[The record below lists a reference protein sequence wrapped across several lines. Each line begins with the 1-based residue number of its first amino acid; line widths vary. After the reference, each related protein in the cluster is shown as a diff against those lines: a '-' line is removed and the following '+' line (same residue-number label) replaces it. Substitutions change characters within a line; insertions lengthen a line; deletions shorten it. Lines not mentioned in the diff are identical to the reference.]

1 MLSLFQWIERSA
13 LGTSVNESLY
23 AFALIES
30 VHLLALAV
38 IGGAVL
44 IVDMRLLGL
53 GLKRLPVAQVA
64 RTAQPWLIGSLIA
77 IIVTGFP
84 LFASL
89 AAGKY
94 YGNEAFWYKM
104 YFLAAATIFT
114 FAVRQRIAMG
124 DEARAASALGKLTA
138 ITSLVLWSGVG
149 VMGRAIGFI

>member
-1 MLSLFQWIERSA
+1 MLSLFQWIEGSA

-53 GLKRLPVAQVA
+53 GLTRLPVAQIA

-114 FAVRQRIAMG
+114 FTVRQRIAMG
-124 DEARAASALGKLTA
+124 DEVRATSTVGKLTA
-138 ITSLVLWSGVG
+138 ITSIVLWSGVG

>member
-1 MLSLFQWIERSA
+1 MLSLFQWIEKSA

-53 GLKRLPVAQVA
+53 GLKRLPIAQVA

-94 YGNEAFWYKM
+94 YVNEAFWYKM

-114 FAVRQRIAMG
+114 FTVRQRIAMG
-124 DEARAASALGKLTA
+124 DEGRATSALGKLTA